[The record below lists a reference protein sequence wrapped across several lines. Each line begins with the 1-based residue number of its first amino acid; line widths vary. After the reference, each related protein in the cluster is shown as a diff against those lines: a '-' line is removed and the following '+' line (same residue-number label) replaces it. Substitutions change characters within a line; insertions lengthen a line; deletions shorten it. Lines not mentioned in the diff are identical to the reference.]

1 MDKLI
6 ELINNKRPNAAASSK
21 TTYKYLLRGLFYM
34 AHDKKT
40 EMDVDWFSKHDEVVE
55 ALSRRPLATRKTTA
69 AALLAVCDEKDCAPY
84 KAMMA
89 TDREQYDKIITDGKK
104 SKTQEENWEEFATIK
119 AMVDRMYMKVKPLLN
134 SKEPLSKSEHKEV
147 QTFVILALTTG
158 VFIPPRRSTD
168 WTSMK
173 IHGEINK
180 DTDNYIEKGKFI
192 FNTYK
197 TAKTYSRQE
206 FEIPKEL
213 KTILTKWVKLSPN
226 DWMISSYLY
235 NAPVS
240 PTRLSQILNS
250 IFDKKISTSLLR
262 HIYISDK
269 LKDVPALKDLTEMAS
284 EMGHSV
290 AEQLKYIRR

>member
-6 ELINNKRPNAAASSK
+6 ELIEKKRPNAAASSR

-40 EMDVDWFSKHDEVVE
+40 EMDVDWFSKTDEVVE
-55 ALSRRPLATRKTTA
+55 VLKRRPLSTRKTTA
-69 AALLAVCDEKDCAPY
+69 AALLAVCDDHECGAYKEMMLKD
-84 KAMMA
+84 K
-89 TDREQYDKIITDGKK
+89 DEFNELVLNGKK
-104 SKTQEENWEEFATIK
+104 SKTQEENWEEFSTIK
-119 AMVDRMYMKVKPLLN
+119 AVVDRMYMKVKPLLN

-147 QTFVILALTTG
+147 QTFIILALTTG

-168 WTSMK
+168 WTAMK
-173 IHGEINK
+173 IHGAIDK
-180 DTDNYIEKGKFI
+180 TTDNYIEKGHFV

-197 TAKTYSRQE
+197 TAKDIGQQR

-213 KTILTKWVKLSPN
+213 KNILTKWVKLSPN
-226 DWMISSYLY
+226 DWMISSYLS
-235 NAPVS
+235 NAPITA
-240 PTRLSQILNS
+240 TRLSQILNS

-269 LKDVPALKDLTEMAS
+269 LKDVPALKELTEMAS